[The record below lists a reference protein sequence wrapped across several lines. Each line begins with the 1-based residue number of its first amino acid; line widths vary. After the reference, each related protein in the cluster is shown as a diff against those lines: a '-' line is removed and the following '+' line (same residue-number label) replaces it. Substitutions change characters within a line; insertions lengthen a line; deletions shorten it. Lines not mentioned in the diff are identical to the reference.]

1 MAMIR
6 PKGKPAKIAQSVLKG
21 KGVKVPGGG
30 ARDDKI
36 KDKGPFLL
44 H

>member
-21 KGVKVPGGG
+21 KGVEVPSGGK
-30 ARDDKI
+30 RNDKI
-36 KDKGPFLL
+36 KDKGPFLQ

>member
-6 PKGKPAKIAQSVLKG
+6 PKGKPNKIAQTVLKG
-21 KGVKVPGGG
+21 KGVKVPSGG